1 MAPIIRL
8 SRATGWALRRKA
20 RPAGTKI
27 EKTTEHEM
35 RPPNAIDFWRGVAL
49 VMIFVNHIPGVGYSV
64 LTLRQFAIS
73 DAAELF
79 VFLAGCS
86 LAFVVNGRSEPRPLG
101 EVVMRLLIRTFEI
114 WRAQIVTISIAL
126 AMLGGSA
133 IAFTDPLFLEWH
145 GAGPAFSDTVRA
157 SIGMVLLS
165 YQIGYFNILPLYVV
179 LLPVAT
185 VFLLA
190 ARWSKSAAMALSLL
204 LYATA
209 LTTGLVPPSWPS
221 QDQWFFNPLSWQL
234 LLVSGFVMAEMSRES
249 DRLEKLAKRL
259 MPLAILLVM
268 VGASLVLARWH
279 PDPLRVPQP
288 RLLFIFDKHFLSPA
302 RVVSLLALVVAFHA
316 VFPVLARWLGPV
328 SDYMCKLGRN
338 SLPVFCVGSLLS
350 LVGQIVRFVA
360 GGNFAIDT
368 AIIIGGIVV
377 MGFTAWFSEW
387 REASSPKSQPGS

>member
-1 MAPIIRL
+1 M
-8 SRATGWALRRKA
+8 RAA
-20 RPAGTKI
+20 
-27 EKTTEHEM
+27 
-35 RPPNAIDFWRGVAL
+35 NAIDFWRGFAL
-49 VMIFVNHIPGVGYSV
+49 VNIFVNHIPGNFYSGT
-64 LTLRQFAIS
+64 TLRNFAIS

-79 VFLAGCS
+79 VFLAGWS
-86 LAFVVNGRSEPRPLG
+86 LSQATGGSRRGPETSAQVTHRVMNRSLVLYQAHLATTVV
-101 EVVMRLLIRTFEI
+101 
-114 WRAQIVTISIAL
+114 AL
-126 AMLGGSA
+126 AMLSLTA
-133 IAFTDPLFLEWH
+133 VIRSNPLFLEWLNA
-145 GAGPAFSDTVRA
+145 GAIFYDSPRA
-157 SIGMVLLS
+157 IVGLTLLTF
-165 YQIGYFNILPLYVV
+165 QLGYFNILPLYVV
-179 LLPVAT
+179 LLAVAP